1 MERYDKK
8 THFQIAFNDFTFDR
22 SEYNKEAKQPFSS
35 TEQMKSNI
43 KSIFIKIPLE
53 VLLTPLLKIY
63 AKIGEKPWS
72 SGKGVGLTDSQPR
85 GRRFNSHHILD
96 GCKHC

>member
-8 THFQIAFNDFTFDR
+8 YFQIAFNDFTFDR
-22 SEYNKEAKQPFSS
+22 SEYNKEAKQPFCS

-63 AKIGEKPWS
+63 AKMPIFFSLIFMKMQITNIGNFKHITA
-72 SGKGVGLTDSQPR
+72 VVISQC
-85 GRRFNSHHILD
+85 S
-96 GCKHC
+96 

>member
-8 THFQIAFNDFTFDR
+8 YFQIAFNDFTFDR
-22 SEYNKEAKQPFSS
+22 SEYNKEAKQPFCS

-63 AKIGEKPWS
+63 AKMPIFFINIHE
-72 SGKGVGLTDSQPR
+72 
-85 GRRFNSHHILD
+85 NANN
-96 GCKHC
+96 KHWKF